1 MSVSRVRSS
10 AELPFG
16 WDSRQHGALTRATS
30 VLCGLTA
37 RSVWRALRAM
47 LTQRLRSSAAVHSDG
62 GARLV
67 GVHTPAVYRLHSE
80 LLEFEQIN
88 SDESFGLNA

>member
-1 MSVSRVRSS
+1 
-10 AELPFG
+10 
-16 WDSRQHGALTRATS
+16 
-30 VLCGLTA
+30 
-37 RSVWRALRAM
+37 M